1 MVILK
6 DPLMILL
13 LWKQSHLHKHPVL
26 IAWIVAVCVYAAEK
40 KTVRGGTVQLRCRQ
54 LSWEG
59 YTLRVIPEGVN

>member
-13 LWKQSHLHKHPVL
+13 LWKQCHLHQYIEL
-26 IAWIVAVCVYAAEK
+26 IACILPVFFYAAEK